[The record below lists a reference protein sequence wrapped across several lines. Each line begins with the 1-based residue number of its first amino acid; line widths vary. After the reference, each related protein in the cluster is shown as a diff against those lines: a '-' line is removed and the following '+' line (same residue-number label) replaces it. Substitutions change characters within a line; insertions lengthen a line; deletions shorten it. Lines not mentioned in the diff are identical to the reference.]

1 MNDIKREVGEELDQ
15 DQGTTEVPPLIIT
28 RQEYEIVD
36 EKEGLNRRNQM
47 IDDLN
52 QAKEKATPTG
62 QILLDKWE
70 KNLAEQDQ
78 TSNID
83 QAYVWDKLPLSQ
95 RQKEELVYAA
105 IEANM
110 RKEVLSQIIKSKH
123 SLLGIKTD

>member
-1 MNDIKREVGEELDQ
+1 MNEIKREVGEELDQ
-15 DQGTTEVPPLIIT
+15 EITPEPMPPLIIT

-36 EKEGLNRRNQM
+36 EKEGINRRNQM
-47 IDDLN
+47 IQDLN
-52 QAKEKATPTG
+52 QANEKATPSG
-62 QILLDKWE
+62 QILLNQWE
-70 KNLAEQDQ
+70 KNLLSQDQ

-110 RKEVLSQIIKSKH
+110 RKEVLNQIIKSKH
-123 SLLGIKTD
+123 SLLGIKD